1 MKDLTDEKHIGQ
13 LLAEEMLKVM
23 NSVNIKRFAAV
34 ITDNESNVAAVQK
47 LITIQFSK
55 IFNIKCITHCLNLI
69 SHDFLWHNFADK
81 TIKYCNIIMKYFKKS
96 HIENDLLSKLIT
108 KYQITG
114 GGLKTFVKTW

>member
-1 MKDLTDEKHIGQ
+1 MKNLTDEKYIGQ

-55 IFNIKCITHCLNLI
+55 IFNIKYIAYCLNLI
-69 SHDFLWHNFADK
+69 LYDITLL
-81 TIKYCNIIMKYFKKS
+81 IKQLNIVI
-96 HIENDLLSKLIT
+96 L
-108 KYQITG
+108 
-114 GGLKTFVKTW
+114 